1 MSARNSAK
9 RDSQQETIAT
19 LANGRLQIS
28 HKSEHTRLTKQV
40 AELKSP
46 PDAGQNIRVLAASNL
61 RCDWLHNHVLVVD
74 EKLAAALKEQR
85 QTAWQDSR

>member
-1 MSARNSAK
+1 M
-9 RDSQQETIAT
+9 
-19 LANGRLQIS
+19 
-28 HKSEHTRLTKQV
+28 

-46 PDAGQNIRVLAASNL
+46 PDAGQNIRVLAVSNL
-61 RCDWLHNHVLVVD
+61 RCDWLRNHVLVVG